1 MNTLKKVL
9 VLILCLCVLALLGCA
24 GQNSQ
29 NPTTLA
35 TIEATQPKEEG
46 PLTDGKTLKILAVT
60 SSFGLNTTEF
70 LYDAAIA
77 EGFTDVVVGR
87 LYGSGCTLAKH
98 VECATTDANFYQ
110 YTKNSSGRWE
120 KKESI
125 PLLYGLQ
132 DEDWDIIFVQQS
144 ADRAPDAPSYTDMNG
159 VDYVDTLMEYLQK
172 NKTNPNAKFIWNMCW
187 AFQADIV
194 RDTFQTYDNNQMTM
208 YNALLDTLKTKI
220 LTKNHFDAIIPTGTA
235 VQNLRTS
242 HIGDNLT
249 KDGLHLNYKGRVM
262 AAYMLLAVL
271 TGKPITEINLTTV
284 SPGGDPVPV
293 VEITE
298 NDKLAIMEAVNNAI
312 ANPYEV
318 TQSTYTEK

>member
-1 MNTLKKVL
+1 MNTFKRVL
-9 VLILCLCVLALLGCA
+9 ALSLCLCMLALLGCT
-24 GQNSQ
+24 GQSPQ
-29 NPTTLA
+29 ETTTAA
-35 TIEATQPKEEG
+35 TSAATETKEEG
-46 PLTDGKTLKILAVT
+46 PLTDGKTLKLLAVT
-60 SSFGLNTTEF
+60 SSFGLNTTQY

-77 EGFTDVVVGR
+77 EGYTDVVVGR

-98 VECATTDANFYQ
+98 VECALTDANFYE
-110 YTKNSSGRWE
+110 YTKNSSGKWE
-120 KKESI
+120 KKNNI

-144 ADRAPDAPSYTDMNG
+144 ADRAPDAPSYTDFNG

-187 AFQADIV
+187 AFQGDIV
-194 RDTFQTYDNNQMTM
+194 RDTFETYDNDQMTM

-249 KDGLHLNYKGRVM
+249 RDGLHLNYTGKVL
-262 AAYMLLAVL
+262 AAYTMLSVL
-271 TGKPITEINLTTV
+271 KGEPITEMHLTTT
-284 SPGGDPVPV
+284 SPDPDAV
-293 VEITE
+293 VIELTE
-298 NDKLAIMEAVNNAI
+298 NDKLAILEAANNAI
-312 ANPYEV
+312 ANPYEI